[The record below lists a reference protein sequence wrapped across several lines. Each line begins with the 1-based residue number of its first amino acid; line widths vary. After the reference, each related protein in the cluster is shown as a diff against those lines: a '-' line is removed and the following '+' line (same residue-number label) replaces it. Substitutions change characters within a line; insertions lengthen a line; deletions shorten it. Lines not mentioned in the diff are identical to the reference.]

1 SRRRRSAA
9 DPWGSHPGSRGSRA
23 SSPPPITP
31 GRQRERSPRRSRSP
45 RQPPSPTSPT
55 PTCTRTAR
63 RVPSQPSTTGCAM
76 PTSTGRGRRGSD
88 LSANPRSHLLGAP
101 MAKTTICLSF
111 DFDAISVWMGSF
123 GAATPTAMSRG
134 EFAADVATP
143 RILDLLER
151 EGVPST
157 WFIPGLDA
165 DTFPDSCK
173 RVRDSGH
180 DIGHHG
186 YCHESPV
193 GLDEKQERDV
203 LERGLA
209 ALDRVLGVVPRGYRS
224 PAFDLS
230 PQSVRL
236 LRECGF
242 EYDSSM
248 MGRDFELYRCRE
260 GDVMHRDRAPE
271 WGAESDLVE
280 VPVSWTLDDFPFME
294 LVVAPP
300 IVFPAS
306 TDVAAMGRRWVDD

>member
-1 SRRRRSAA
+1 
-9 DPWGSHPGSRGSRA
+9 
-23 SSPPPITP
+23 
-31 GRQRERSPRRSRSP
+31 
-45 RQPPSPTSPT
+45 
-55 PTCTRTAR
+55 
-63 RVPSQPSTTGCAM
+63 
-76 PTSTGRGRRGSD
+76 
-88 LSANPRSHLLGAP
+88 

-236 LRECGF
+236 LREYGF

-306 TDVAAMGRRWVDD
+306 TDVAAMGRRWVDDLDFVVDDLDGGVYTLTLHPAAIGRGWRLRLLEAVIRAGKEHGATFSTIGDVVTEWTASR